1 MGLNYFNRLTNV
13 LITCILN
20 ILTIQQDAI
29 WLQLYIMVFF
39 SSLNPL
45 TTHSSFVVGDRT
57 AGYTKILAVIF
68 LFHLMKWNLQN
79 KHILAILHMYYMYS
93 SVPILYF
100 TTKNAKKKKCQS
112 SLTYTY
118 LKCPIFKR
126 HSTICI
132 LFAKE
137 NNQAWLSNSSS
148 WILCIWLRAPMEL
161 QFEPIFL

>member
-1 MGLNYFNRLTNV
+1 MY
-13 LITCILN
+13 LN

-45 TTHSSFVVGDRT
+45 TTHSSFVVSDRA
-57 AGYTKILAVIF
+57 AGYAKILAVIF
-68 LFHLMKWNLQN
+68 LLHLMKWNLQN
-79 KHILAILHMYYMYS
+79 KHVLAILHMYYMYS
-93 SVPILYF
+93 SVPIYISQQ
-100 TTKNAKKKKCQS
+100 KIQRKEMQS

-118 LKCPIFKR
+118 LKCPIFQKTFNYM
-126 HSTICI
+126 HLVC
-132 LFAKE
+132 KE

-148 WILCIWLRAPMEL
+148 WILCILLRAPMEL